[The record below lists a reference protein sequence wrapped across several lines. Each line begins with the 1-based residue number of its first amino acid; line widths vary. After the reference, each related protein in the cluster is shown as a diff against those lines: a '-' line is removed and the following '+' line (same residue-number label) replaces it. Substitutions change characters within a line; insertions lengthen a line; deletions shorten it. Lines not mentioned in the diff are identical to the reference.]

1 MDRTPLPSLNLL
13 VPNMPITRE
22 EEVAVLYALYC
33 CGGKASKSRAVEFI
47 LRNEL
52 LQPRDG
58 DDDIVS
64 SNESRIANRIAWSRE
79 NLKEK
84 GQLSMPQIGTWQITQ
99 SGRDRLLR
107 LANRLHEDTA
117 KELRLFDDLV
127 FDRFTFGF
135 LDRLRALGARLAQ
148 PSPPKD

>member
-1 MDRTPLPSLNLL
+1 LQSF
-13 VPNMPITRE
+13 TRFSS
-22 EEVAVLYALYC
+22 AAR
-33 CGGKASKSRAVEFI
+33 KATKSRAVDFI
-47 LRNEL
+47 LRNQL

-99 SGRDRLLR
+99 AGRERLFR
-107 LANRLHEDTA
+107 LATRLYEDTA

-127 FDRFTFGF
+127 FDRFTSGF
-135 LDRLRALGARLAQ
+135 LERLRALGVKLAQ
-148 PSPPKD
+148 PDAPKA